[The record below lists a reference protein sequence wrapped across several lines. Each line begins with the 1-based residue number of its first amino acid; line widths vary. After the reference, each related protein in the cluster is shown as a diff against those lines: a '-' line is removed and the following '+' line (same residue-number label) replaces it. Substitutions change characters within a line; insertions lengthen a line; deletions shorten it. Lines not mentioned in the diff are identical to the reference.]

1 MQIDVKMRMRY
12 TLIIEQSIAQ
22 LQDQGGFMES
32 YNNNAHR
39 KITIDKIA
47 QNLGYS
53 KTTISRAISGKG
65 RISQDTRKKVLQ
77 YCEECGY
84 KPNIIARGL
93 AKSKTYNIA
102 AVLPA
107 DPELN
112 EIPFFQNCLL
122 GICEMASSIG
132 YDIIVVTM
140 EAGNISRI
148 RNVVENHKVDAV
160 ILLRTLVQDVAVDYL
175 QKIGFPFTVIGNSKN
190 LDVPQIDNHH
200 VEACRELTS
209 LLVAKKMR
217 RMAFIGGNL
226 EHVVNQKRFQGF
238 QEGLTLNQIKLNWD
252 LIYLNCTTKAMV
264 YTAVEKIVEN
274 NAECIICMDDKIC
287 SQVLVKLNDMRVMI
301 PRDLKIAS
309 FYDSLFLQSYH
320 PSITTLKFDEKELG
334 RMACKMTLDRLNG
347 EDVAQKLYLGYD
359 VVLRSSTK

>member
-1 MQIDVKMRMRY
+1 MERY
-12 TLIIEQSIAQ
+12 
-22 LQDQGGFMES
+22 
-32 YNNNAHR
+32 NKNAHR
-39 KITIDKIA
+39 KMTIDKIA
-47 QNLGYS
+47 KDLGYS

-65 RISQDTRKKVLQ
+65 RIGSDTRKRVLQ
-77 YCEECGY
+77 YCEQCGY
-84 KPNIIARGL
+84 KPNIVAQGL

-102 AVLPA
+102 AVLPE

-122 GICEMASSIG
+122 GICEMAASMG

-140 EAGNISRI
+140 KTGDISRI
-148 RNVVENHKVDAV
+148 QNVVENHKVDAV
-160 ILLRTLVQDVAVDYL
+160 ILLRTLVQDSAADYL
-175 QKIGFPFTVIGNSKN
+175 LQNDFPFLVVGNSEN
-190 LDVPQIDNHH
+190 PDILQVDNHH

-209 LLVAKKMR
+209 LLIAKKMR
-217 RMAFIGGNL
+217 RLAFIGGNL
-226 EHVVNQKRFQGF
+226 EHVVSQKRFQGF
-238 QEGLTLNQIKLNWD
+238 QEGLTLNQIPLNRD

-264 YTAVEKIVEN
+264 YTAVEKIVSD
-274 NAECIICMDDKIC
+274 NAECIVCMDDKIC
-287 SQVLVKLNDMRVMI
+287 SQVLVKLSDMRVMI

-334 RMACKMTLDRLNG
+334 RMACKMIVERLNG
-347 EDVAQKLYLGYD
+347 KEIAQKLYLGYD